1 MPLLRTKTVTWPHPY
16 CFAAWTGS
24 SGLANGLT
32 FRMRVGDIFA
42 SDDPAVIEHPDFFL
56 AEPPPELWIRTTPDP
71 AGPVDP
77 LDGLLRESR

>member
-1 MPLLRTKTVTWPHPY
+1 
-16 CFAAWTGS
+16 
-24 SGLANGLT
+24 
-32 FRMRVGDIFA
+32 MRVGDIFA